1 MTIIDPIAP
10 LRKDLEIMCGGNL
23 RLVKAFEAVFRL
35 IPTELNNLDGSN
47 LDSLLAADFAQSSAN
62 MANAS
67 VADIERLVDLIA
79 TSPAPLTISLDPIG
93 FAPRYEVV
101 QSDPI
106 YPVYQGESC
115 PNYNLEVM

>member
-10 LRKDLEIMCGGNL
+10 LRKDLEMICGGNL

-35 IPTELNNLDGSN
+35 IPTELNNLD
-47 LDSLLAADFAQSSAN
+47 DSSSGAQISADFAQSTAN

-67 VADIERLVDLIA
+67 IADVERLIDLIA
-79 TSPAPLTISLDPIG
+79 TNPAPITIVPDQIG
-93 FAPRYEVV
+93 ITPRYEVV

>member
-1 MTIIDPIAP
+1 MTIVDPKMP
-10 LRKDLEIMCGGNL
+10 TRKDLETWVGGNP
-23 RLVKAFEAVFRL
+23 RLLKAVEMLFRL
-35 IPTELNNLDGSN
+35 IPKELNNLDGSN
-47 LDSLLAADFAQSSAN
+47 LDAQLAADFAQSSAN

-79 TSPAPLTISLDPIG
+79 TSPAPLTIFLDPIG
-93 FAPRYEVV
+93 VAPRYEVV

>member
-1 MTIIDPIAP
+1 MAIVDPIAP
-10 LRKDLEIMCGGNL
+10 LRKDLEVMCNGNL

-35 IPTELNNLDGSN
+35 IPTELNNLD
-47 LDSLLAADFAQSSAN
+47 DSSSGAQITADFAQSAAN

-67 VADIERLVDLIA
+67 IGDIERLIDLIA
-79 TSPAPLTISLDPIG
+79 TNPAPITIISDPIG
-93 FAPRYEVV
+93 LTPRYELV

-115 PNYNLEVM
+115 PNYNLEVI

>member
-1 MTIIDPIAP
+1 MTIVDPIAP
-10 LRKDLEIMCGGNL
+10 LRKDLEVMCGGNL
-23 RLVKAFEAVFRL
+23 RLVKAFEAIFRL
-35 IPTELNNLDGSN
+35 IPTELNNLDGSSSDAQ
-47 LDSLLAADFAQSSAN
+47 LSADLAQSAAN

-79 TSPAPLTISLDPIG
+79 TSPASLTIALDPIG
-93 FAPRYEVV
+93 VAPRYEVV

>member
-1 MTIIDPIAP
+1 MAIIDPIAP
-10 LRKDLEIMCGGNL
+10 LRKDLEVMCSGNL
-23 RLVKAFEAVFRL
+23 RLVKAFEAIFRL
-35 IPTELNNLDGSN
+35 IPTELNNLD
-47 LDSLLAADFAQSSAN
+47 DSSSSVQITADFAQSSAN

-67 VADIERLVDLIA
+67 LADIERIIDLIA
-79 TSPAPLTISLDPIG
+79 TSPAPIAINLDPIG
-93 FAPRYEVV
+93 IAPRSEIV

>member
-1 MTIIDPIAP
+1 MAIVDPIAP
-10 LRKDLEIMCGGNL
+10 TRKELEVWCGGNQRIL
-23 RLVKAFEAVFRL
+23 KALEAIFRL
-35 IPTELNNLDGSN
+35 IPNELNNLD
-47 LDSLLAADFAQSSAN
+47 DSSSGAQITADFAQSAAN

-67 VADIERLVDLIA
+67 IGDIERLVDLVA
-79 TSPAPLTISLDPIG
+79 TSPAPLTIDLDPIG
-93 FAPRYEVV
+93 VAPRYEVV